1 MRFLSANASLCCAL
15 LFILFTGGCMG
26 YPVDRND
33 ENMTY
38 FMQKV
43 NGTQKY
49 YDALVVSDPDNV
61 TAWCVR
67 GIYYNNNYGQYTE
80 AMESCNRALEL
91 DPESGLAW
99 YVKGVILV
107 NTNKRDEA
115 RLCFENATKYEPAL
129 AKDLPFILGNI

>member
-1 MRFLSANASLCCAL
+1 
-15 LFILFTGGCMG
+15 MG

-33 ENMTY
+33 ENITY
-38 FMQKV
+38 FMEKV

-67 GIYYNNNYGQYTE
+67 GIYYNNCYGQYTE
-80 AMESCNRALEL
+80 AMGSCNRALEL

-129 AKDLPFILGNI
+129 AKDLPFILDNI